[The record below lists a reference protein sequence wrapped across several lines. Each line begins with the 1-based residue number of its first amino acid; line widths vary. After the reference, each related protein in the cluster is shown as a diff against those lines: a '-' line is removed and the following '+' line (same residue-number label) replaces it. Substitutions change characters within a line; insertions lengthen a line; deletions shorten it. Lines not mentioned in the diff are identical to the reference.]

1 MDPTP
6 GWQVSLR
13 FRGSHF
19 CGGAILT
26 DHWILTAA
34 HCFTSVSQD
43 FLRNLNAAIGEFD
56 QRVPDEGE
64 LNFTV
69 KTIQLHE
76 KYRHASPMSYDIA
89 LLEINGH
96 IRFGPRVQP
105 ICLPLPRESFPPR
118 TGCLVSGWGRTK
130 ERGRLPAVL
139 REVQLELV
147 EPAKCKYV
155 LKTLRP
161 TQQVLTVLCAG
172 PEEGG
177 KDACQGDSGGPL
189 ICPRKGGHWAVVGVT
204 SWGKGCGR
212 SWINNKAKSPAKRG
226 SPGVF
231 TDVRMLLPWI
241 KTKLREAAD
250 ANLNQRSISSKYSFS
265 LIPRCIDSCFCTAPT
280 PSLCVCVCVVYCVC
294 ASGLCSVM
302 DGAVSGSEGVIR
314 NPSLPG
320 RLYNNNELCSWSI
333 NIPFGR
339 SILLEFLEFDIEND
353 TFCQSDQ
360 LTVFVGTNP
369 ERPVGRFC
377 GSAPPAPVLID
388 SHSASIHFVTDV
400 SGTGSG
406 FAVRFRA
413 VQGISEPA
421 MGCVTM
427 ALVQEQKAVHSLD
440 YPRSYSNNSVCRWVL
455 YAPEGHVVKLDFN
468 DFDLEQSELCKYDSL
483 TVYGDVDAGDE
494 IAKLCGRT
502 VPPPV
507 LSYDNVMV
515 LQFSSDSTVTF
526 RGFHATVS
534 FISKADLLEEDGR
547 ELNMEADHVHIR
559 HTLPDSCGMPDI
571 PAASTHSQSLVVQGP
586 SQHSW
591 PWEVRLSLDMEDIC
605 TGAIVQPDWVLTAA
619 HCLPGLKEESL
630 SSLLVETGG
639 PMQQRRGVRMLVVH
653 PQYDP
658 SSQDNDVALLQLDV
672 SLLLNE
678 HSQSVCLPRLGQEVP
693 ASQVCMLSRWEGQT
707 GGPWSGTVN
716 PLEVPLVSRADCE
729 RYYAGRL
736 SLTPRMLCA
745 GIPQLHG
752 LNTCTGFSPQK
763 TQLTPLGPFQSG
775 TMRGRRTCPSQMMTI
790 MILGLSHLE
799 KPVRL
804 DPPSLCDHML
814 IHWSQGVFCYW
825 HLQHRHGEDTVLPSS
840 LKKEDLISINSMD
853 FSRNDYVTKLY
864 WHCNFLLIKKFMN
877 IILIKNCWQHFRD
890 LNLAMI
896 CLLWDITA
904 IDYCPYLYN
913 LKLIS

>member
-1 MDPTP
+1 MGGSWVKTIEVLFCLCYCLNMGISDHLSDAKCGTP
-6 GWQVSLR
+6 LVRNLLDHSLRIVGGLEARYGSHPWLVSLR

-34 HCFTSVSQD
+34 HCFTN

-241 KTKLREAAD
+241 KTKLRE
-250 ANLNQRSISSKYSFS
+250 
-265 LIPRCIDSCFCTAPT
+265 
-280 PSLCVCVCVVYCVC
+280 
-294 ASGLCSVM
+294 GLCSVM

-400 SGTGSG
+400 TNNAS
-406 FAVRFRA
+406 FLLCA
-413 VQGISEPA
+413 A

-534 FISKADLLEEDGR
+534 FISKAD
-547 ELNMEADHVHIR
+547 
-559 HTLPDSCGMPDI
+559 I
-571 PAASTHSQSLVVQGP
+571 PKV
-586 SQHSW
+586 
-591 PWEVRLSLDMEDIC
+591 
-605 TGAIVQPDWVLTAA
+605 
-619 HCLPGLKEESL
+619 
-630 SSLLVETGG
+630 
-639 PMQQRRGVRMLVVH
+639 
-653 PQYDP
+653 
-658 SSQDNDVALLQLDV
+658 
-672 SLLLNE
+672 
-678 HSQSVCLPRLGQEVP
+678 
-693 ASQVCMLSRWEGQT
+693 SQVHVDFADA
-707 GGPWSGTVN
+707 PK
-716 PLEVPLVSRADCE
+716 PLEVF
-729 RYYAGRL
+729 
-736 SLTPRMLCA
+736 
-745 GIPQLHG
+745 
-752 LNTCTGFSPQK
+752 LNCNDK
-763 TQLTPLGPFQSG
+763 
-775 TMRGRRTCPSQMMTI
+775 
-790 MILGLSHLE
+790 H
-799 KPVRL
+799 
-804 DPPSLCDHML
+804 
-814 IHWSQGVFCYW
+814 VF
-825 HLQHRHGEDTVLPSS
+825 R
-840 LKKEDLISINSMD
+840 
-853 FSRNDYVTKLY
+853 
-864 WHCNFLLIKKFMN
+864 
-877 IILIKNCWQHFRD
+877 
-890 LNLAMI
+890 
-896 CLLWDITA
+896 
-904 IDYCPYLYN
+904 
-913 LKLIS
+913 